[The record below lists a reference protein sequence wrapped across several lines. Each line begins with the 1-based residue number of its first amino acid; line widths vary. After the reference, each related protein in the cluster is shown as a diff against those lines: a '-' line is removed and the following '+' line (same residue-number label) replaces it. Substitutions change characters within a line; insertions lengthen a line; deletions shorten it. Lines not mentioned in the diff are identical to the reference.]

1 MKRDNS
7 LALLLCLLGFCG
19 IGGLHDFYLGCYWLG
34 IIKLLTC
41 NFFWI
46 GTFIDLILLA
56 TNSYYI
62 TPAQPKAQ
70 QPVQRQ
76 APVQQAYTP
85 APTTNVVDRISE
97 QGIAWRN
104 GTDAQ
109 IDWAEDLVKK
119 LLNRAESLATT
130 AVKQQK
136 IDEEDKDQILEELED
151 AIILQD
157 DANWWIDNKAL
168 STKRLLLE
176 LLPEELHDIVNEL

>member
-76 APVQQAYTP
+76 APVQQAQPVYT
-85 APTTNVVDRISE
+85 ATPTDRISE
-97 QGIAWRN
+97 QGITWRN

-109 IDWAEDLVKK
+109 IDWAENLVNR
-119 LLNRAESLATT
+119 LLERAESLTSA
-130 AVKQQK
+130 AVKQHK
-136 IDEEDKDQILEELED
+136 IEDFEKDQIIDELED
-151 AIILQD
+151 AIVLQD
-157 DANWWIDNKAL
+157 DANWWIDKRDK
-168 STKRLLLE
+168 STKTMLLE

>member
-76 APVQQAYTP
+76 APVQQAQPVYT
-85 APTTNVVDRISE
+85 ATPTDRISE

-157 DANWWIDNKAL
+157 DANWWIDKRDK
-168 STKRLLLE
+168 STKTMLLE